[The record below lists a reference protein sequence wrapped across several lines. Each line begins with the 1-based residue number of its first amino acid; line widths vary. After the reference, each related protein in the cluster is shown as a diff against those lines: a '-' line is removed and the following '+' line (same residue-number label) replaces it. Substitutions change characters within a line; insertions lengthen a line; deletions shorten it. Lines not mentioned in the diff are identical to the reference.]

1 MLHQG
6 ADCGPCWGAG
16 GPRQWSCST
25 PSSRRVSCCDG
36 GVLEALSDAELVSN
50 HLAVGGGGASIWL
63 QELFRRH
70 YTRVVTWC
78 LRVAGDR
85 EEAYDLAQGVFV
97 KAQRHLGAFRGD
109 SKVSTW
115 LYSITRSECLNYLK
129 SRSSLN
135 DALEDDV
142 AEAMPDDPDSGPERI
157 VELRSSVRAA
167 RALLDRELTETE
179 KRVFTLHYGDDVPL
193 QTITRLLGLTNPSG
207 AKAYLVS
214 ARRKLARALVRW
226 RAADRVA

>member
-1 MLHQG
+1 
-6 ADCGPCWGAG
+6 
-16 GPRQWSCST
+16 
-25 PSSRRVSCCDG
+25 
-36 GVLEALSDAELVSN
+36 
-50 HLAVGGGGASIWL
+50 IWL

-70 YTRVVTWC
+70 YAKVVTWC

-85 EEAYDLAQGVFV
+85 EEAHDLAQGVFV
-97 KAQRHLGAFRGD
+97 KAQRHLAAFRGD

-129 SRSSLN
+129 SRASMD
-135 DALEDDV
+135 DALTDDE
-142 AEAMPDDPDSGPERI
+142 AEALPDDPDTGPEHV
-157 VELRSSVRAA
+157 VELRSSLRVA

-193 QTITRLLGLTNPSG
+193 KTITRLLGLTNASG

-214 ARRKLARALVRW
+214 ARRKLARALLRW
-226 RAADRVA
+226 RAAEKLTA

>member
-1 MLHQG
+1 M
-6 ADCGPCWGAG
+6 AG
-16 GPRQWSCST
+16 GPRTTELFHACLGGCLIF
-25 PSSRRVSCCDG
+25 RG
-36 GVLEALSDAELVSN
+36 GVLEALSDADLVSN
-50 HLAVGGGGASIWL
+50 HLAAGGSGASIWL

-70 YTRVVTWC
+70 YTKVVTWC

-129 SRSSLN
+129 SRCLLE
-135 DALEDDV
+135 DALDDDV
-142 AEAMPDDPDSGPERI
+142 AEALPDDPESRPER
-157 VELRSSVRAA
+157 VFELHSSVQAA
-167 RALLDRELTETE
+167 HALLDRELTDTE
-179 KRVFTLHYGDDVPL
+179 KRVFILHYGDDVPL
-193 QTITRLLGLTNPSG
+193 LTITRLLGLENPSG

-214 ARRKLARALVRW
+214 ARRKLARALQRW
-226 RAADRVA
+226 RASERLTA

>member
-1 MLHQG
+1 MSYLYN
-6 ADCGPCWGAG
+6 G
-16 GPRQWSCST
+16 G
-25 PSSRRVSCCDG
+25 D
-36 GVLEALSDAELVSN
+36 LEALSDADLVSN
-50 HLAVGGGGASIWL
+50 HLAAGGGGASIWL

-70 YTRVVTWC
+70 YTQVVTWC

-85 EEAYDLAQGVFV
+85 DEAHDLAQGVFV

-129 SRSSLN
+129 SRSPFD
-135 DALEDDV
+135 DALDDGV
-142 AEAMPDDPDSGPERI
+142 AEELPDDPESRPER
-157 VELRSSVRAA
+157 VFELRSSVAAA
-167 RALLDRELTETE
+167 RALLDRELTDTE

-193 QTITRLLGLTNPSG
+193 QTITRLLGLRNRSG

-214 ARRKLARALVRW
+214 ARRKLARALQRW
-226 RAADRVA
+226 RACEKLSA

>member
-1 MLHQG
+1 MGDGGG
-6 ADCGPCWGAG
+6 ALG
-16 GPRQWSCST
+16 QQSCSAT
-25 PSSRRVSCCDG
+25 PSLIVSSSDG
-36 GVLEALSDAELVSN
+36 GDLEALSDADLVGR
-50 HLAVGGGGASIWL
+50 HLAAGGSGASIWL

-70 YTRVVTWC
+70 YTKVVTWC

-129 SRSSLN
+129 SRRVL
-135 DALEDDV
+135 DDV
-142 AEAMPDDPDSGPERI
+142 LDDEVAEELPDDPESRPER
-157 VELRSSVRAA
+157 VFELHSSVLAA
-167 RALLDRELTETE
+167 RALLDRELTDTE
-179 KRVFTLHYGDDVPL
+179 KRVFVLHYGDDVPL
-193 QTITRLLGLTNPSG
+193 LTITRLLGLENPSG

-214 ARRKLARALVRW
+214 ARRKLARALSRW
-226 RAADRVA
+226 RASERLTA